1 MYGFMST
8 IWKNQWR
15 NFDSLTII
23 KQGESPKQWTIV
35 VRVPLS
41 EKNRVYHVHALLDKQ
56 PIAFGYFGQRV
67 VNLLP
72 VLAIMIIRVNE
83 KTFHEPSNLMQ
94 YLTCNN

>member
-1 MYGFMST
+1 MYGFVST

-41 EKNRVYHVHALLDKQ
+41 EKNRVYHVHALLDKHQ
-56 PIAFGYFGQRV
+56 
-67 VNLLP
+67 
-72 VLAIMIIRVNE
+72 
-83 KTFHEPSNLMQ
+83 
-94 YLTCNN
+94 